1 MRFIQLMEFEATRE
15 QAETEI
21 EGYIA
26 AAGSETTVRRV
37 TLCEDR
43 DEPGTLVQIV
53 EFDSYEDATVNNE
66 LEVTEERSAE
76 VQQDTGG
83 VGFRNLDAF
92 RTYEL
97 SE

>member
-1 MRFIQLMEFEATRE
+1 MELEATRE
-15 QAETEI
+15 QTETEI

-26 AAGSETTVRRV
+26 AAGSETTVRRAI
-37 TLCEDR
+37 LCEDR
-43 DEPGTLVQIV
+43 DKPGTLVRIV

-66 LEVTEERSAE
+66 LNVTEERSAE

-83 VGFRNLDAF
+83 VDFRNLDAF

>member
-1 MRFIQLMEFEATRE
+1 MEFEATRE

-43 DEPGTLVQIV
+43 DNPGTLVQIV
-53 EFDSYEDATVNNE
+53 EFDSYEDATLNNN

-76 VQQDTGG
+76 VQRESGG
-83 VGFRNLDAF
+83 VAFRNLDAF
-92 RTYEL
+92 GTYEL

>member
-1 MRFIQLMEFEATRE
+1 MELEATRE
-15 QAETEI
+15 QTETEI

-26 AAGSETTVRRV
+26 AAGSETTVRRA
-37 TLCEDR
+37 TLCEER
-43 DEPGTLVQIV
+43 DKPGTLVRIV

-66 LEVTEERSAE
+66 LNVTEERSAE

-83 VGFRNLDAF
+83 VDFRNLDAF

>member
-1 MRFIQLMEFEATRE
+1 MELEATRE
-15 QAETEI
+15 QTETEI

-26 AAGSETTVRRV
+26 AAGSETTVRRAI
-37 TLCEDR
+37 LCEDR
-43 DEPGTLVQIV
+43 DRPGTLVQIV

-83 VGFRNLDAF
+83 VDFRNLDAF
-92 RTYEL
+92 GTYEL